1 MCVRGALG
9 SPAIMCASHAV
20 CVCTHTPVKLELW
33 GPPSLQGSGCPQLP
47 QDGEP
52 AVARQLPK
60 VAPPAWIW
68 GPYTPLRVLS
78 SRCWGG
84 RESRGSR
91 HTSGTP
97 TSKTASGV
105 GHPFQAGVP
114 GVSGSSRAGS
124 RFTRGAG
131 CPLLPGTLGS
141 RCQPQVHQ
149 GKGLL
154 SLRPTSGKN
163 QTQGES
169 PKLPHRKAGRC

>member
-20 CVCTHTPVKLELW
+20 CVCNLSRGDPLLSKALVVLSCPRM
-33 GPPSLQGSGCPQLP
+33 GSLQWPDSSPKLPLLPGSGAPIPHSGCLAPGAGGAESPGVRATPAGPQHLK
-47 QDGEP
+47 QQAG
-52 AVARQLPK
+52 Q
-60 VAPPAWIW
+60 
-68 GPYTPLRVLS
+68 
-78 SRCWGG
+78 
-84 RESRGSR
+84 
-91 HTSGTP
+91 GT
-97 TSKTASGV
+97 
-105 GHPFQAGVP
+105 PFQAGVP

-124 RFTRGAG
+124 RFTRRAG